1 MTCSSSTT
9 CKPDRGPRW
18 RPLLALAL
26 VAALAAPASA
36 GGGPVEAARA
46 AAAKAL
52 ARRDAIAAEVILRQ
66 AVKAGAPLDA
76 LRAQLGEALL
86 RQGERGE
93 ARKLLGQGAFSPDSA
108 GLGWRVR
115 GQLELSEGNLGGAAQ
130 AFDRALAITPN
141 DADLWTEIASLRFSG
156 GEQAQAVAAADH
168 AVQLDPRNPR
178 ALALRGML
186 IREQYGL
193 VAALPWFEAALRLQP
208 DDPGLL
214 GEYAATLGD
223 IGEYRAMLIVCRK
236 IIDVDPKN
244 PRPLYL
250 QAVLAARA
258 GETDLARAILLRTG
272 NAMRNVP
279 AAILLTGV
287 LEYRAG
293 NINVAVEQ
301 FDRLVRLQPEN
312 TQARQLLAR
321 ALDRMGDARQVVAR
335 FDADAQGSDASPYM
349 LDIVGR
355 SWSRLGQPA
364 RARALLA
371 RAVVQGSRPPQPLR
385 TDAPLPVLAQ
395 RYADA
400 PRFAANAVPYAR
412 ALLAAGRK
420 DEAEDVADT
429 LRDAN
434 PGASEAWLLSGDVL
448 MMQGR
453 KADALEDYQSA
464 AAIRFNE
471 PVLRRMDA
479 ALRALGRRQDANGM
493 TSRYLAQNPSSLA
506 AMKLLAAGWRDGG
519 SADARAALARALE
532 ARGQGTFIR

>member
-9 CKPDRGPRW
+9 CRPDRRL
-18 RPLLALAL
+18 RSLLALAL
-26 VAALAAPASA
+26 AAALAAPASA
-36 GGGPVEAARA
+36 GGGPIEAARA

-52 ARRDAIAAEVILRQ
+52 AKRDAIAAEVILRQ

-93 ARKLLGQGAFSPDSA
+93 ARKLLVQGAFTPDSA

-141 DADLWTEIASLRFSG
+141 DAELWTEIASLRFSG

-178 ALALRGML
+178 TLALRGML

-272 NAMRNVP
+272 TAMRNVP

-293 NINVAVEQ
+293 NVNVAVEQ

-312 TQARQLLAR
+312 AQARRLLAR

-335 FDADAQGSDASPYM
+335 FDADAQAPDAAPYL

-364 RARALLA
+364 RAKALLA
-371 RAVVQGSRPPQPLR
+371 RAAVHGARPPQPLR

-400 PRFAANAVPYAR
+400 PRFAVNAVPYAR

-420 DEAEDVADT
+420 DEAQDVADT

-453 KADALEDYQSA
+453 TADALDDYQSA
-464 AAIRFNE
+464 AAIRFTE

-519 SADARAALARALE
+519 PADARAALARALE